1 MSETLAQLQALVDV
15 VVAAHENGET
25 DAQFLAR
32 LDAQDA
38 AEKARLEA
46 EYPID
51 EEYEGP
57 IRSTFYIE

>member
-1 MSETLAQLQALVDV
+1 MSGPLAQLLALVI
-15 VVAAHENGET
+15 EIESNQET
-25 DAQFLAR
+25 DAEFLSR